1 MGRVWFRIKISLI
14 LSAFALSAVALASY
28 ISDTRYF
35 ESLAGEIIGNDTL
48 TEKETF
54 ERFVQFAFE
63 ELRQASYE
71 ELPSLWH
78 RLYYKYN
85 PFHPSAR
92 DVVKYGGHHTGSCG
106 SYSRVVVA
114 LLSEVDIPARVIILR
129 DENDRSLHAVVNA
142 RIDGRWRVAD
152 PLYGIVFTKPDGGLA
167 TADDL
172 REDRDLL
179 PANANRNPSYPI
191 DVFTYDNF
199 ALMNWEKIPVVMPAV
214 RRLLVSVI
222 GEQRTASIAR
232 PRIWMYPLAAFALI
246 FTTFAAVVVA
256 VVEVGRAL
264 FRAKRQRHG

>member
-1 MGRVWFRIKISLI
+1 MGLMWFRIKISLI
-14 LSAFALSAVALASY
+14 LIAFALSAVALVSY
-28 ISDTRYF
+28 VSDSRYF
-35 ESLAGEIIGNDTL
+35 GSLAAEIIGNDTL

-78 RLYYKYN
+78 KLYYKYN

-114 LLSEVDIPARVIILR
+114 LLSQVDIPARVMILR

-172 REDRDLL
+172 RKDRDLFL
-179 PANANRNPSYPI
+179 ANANRNPSYPI

-199 ALMNWEKIPVVMPAV
+199 ALMNWRKIPVVLPAV
-214 RRLLVSVI
+214 REVLAAAI

-232 PRIWMYPLAAFALI
+232 PRIWMYPLAAFALLFTI
-246 FTTFAAVVVA
+246 FVAVFVAAVEA
-256 VVEVGRAL
+256 GRAL
-264 FRAKRQRHG
+264 VRAKRRRHG